1 MYAAGDRRN
10 DVYGCM
16 RAIAAKL
23 TEAES
28 MDWRYI
34 IAPVADSSA
43 LPYHLDVS
51 SN

>member
-23 TEAES
+23 TEAEINGLAVYY
-28 MDWRYI
+28 R
-34 IAPVADSSA
+34 AGR
-43 LPYHLDVS
+43 
-51 SN
+51 